1 MGAMSIVQRTPPGAA
16 VGRAVLLALLAAVTA
31 GVAYE
36 AAVAL
41 DLILTQPN
49 DTDGDRVLLLAF
61 VALLGSGVLFLAA
74 GVVTPIRAAL
84 PVTLVRL
91 VDIAAM
97 GFVVARWYSYD
108 PYYLPALRRMSEGG
122 LLTGWW
128 VLVLIAYTAGVVF
141 SFRGSRSAGVV
152 LSGVLVWVC
161 MLSAFFAALG
171 H

>member
-1 MGAMSIVQRTPPGAA
+1 M
-16 VGRAVLLALLAAVTA
+16 LALLAAVAA

-41 DLILTQPN
+41 DLIMAQPN
-49 DTDGDRVLLLAF
+49 DADGDRVLLLAF
-61 VALLGSGVLFLAA
+61 VALFASGLLFLVA
-74 GVVTPIRAAL
+74 GVVRPTREAL

-91 VDIAAM
+91 VDIAATA
-97 GFVVARWYSYD
+97 FVVARWYSYD
-108 PYYLPALRRMSEGG
+108 PYYLPTLRRMSEGG

-128 VLVLIAYTAGVVF
+128 LLVLIAYSAGVVI
-141 SFRGSRSAGVV
+141 SFRGSRRAAVV

>member
-1 MGAMSIVQRTPPGAA
+1 MVERTRRATA
-16 VGRAVLLALLAAVTA
+16 VGGAVLLALLAAVTA

-41 DLILTQPN
+41 DLITAQPN
-49 DTDGDRVLLLAF
+49 DTDGDRILLLAF
-61 VALLGSGVLFLAA
+61 LALFAGGALFLVA
-74 GVVTPIRAAL
+74 GVVRPIRQAL

-91 VDIAAM
+91 VDIAGTA
-97 GFVVARWYSYD
+97 FVVARWYSYD
-108 PYYLPALRRMSEGG
+108 PYYLPTLRRMSEGG

-128 VLVLIAYTAGVVF
+128 VLALTAFTAGVVV
-141 SFRGSRSAGVV
+141 SFRGNRCAGVV

>member
-1 MGAMSIVQRTPPGAA
+1 MCAMTIVERTPRGAA

-36 AAVAL
+36 TTVAL
-41 DLILTQPN
+41 DLIMIRAN
-49 DTDGDRVLLLAF
+49 DADGDRVLLLAF
-61 VALLGSGVLFLAA
+61 VALLGGGVLFLVA
-74 GVVTPIRAAL
+74 GVVTPIREAL
-84 PVTLVRL
+84 SVRLVRL
-91 VDIAAM
+91 VDVAAVC
-97 GFVVARWYSYD
+97 FVVARWYSYD
-108 PYYLPALRRMSEGG
+108 PYYLPTLRRMSEGG

-128 VLVLIAYTAGVVF
+128 LLVLIAYTAGVVI
-141 SFRGSRSAGVV
+141 SFRGSRCTGIV